1 QIQYYNS
8 NSIPAPTSAFTM
20 PTIFAFIYS
29 KESVSGRYARYTSDN
44 TYYAIEVDNMNV
56 TLEDVMKKL
65 SQKNSKYSYSTHILT
80 TTKFT
85 GANAVNSSGTLA
97 GNWVKNGGNVY
108 VCPK

>member
-1 QIQYYNS
+1 
-8 NSIPAPTSAFTM
+8 
-20 PTIFAFIYS
+20 
-29 KESVSGRYARYTSDN
+29 ESVSGRYARYTSDN

-108 VCPK
+108 